1 MNGDTTRIDEQAA
14 AWQAASARDDMDWD
28 GFTRWLEADPRHR
41 QAYDET
47 ALAAALLDDHREL
60 LAAPVASLASA
71 NDAVERRP
79 LRRWPL
85 WLGSG
90 LAASL
95 AAVMIAGQVIPPTPV
110 TVESGPTAMT
120 VALGDGSSATLAPRS
135 RLTIGGR
142 DATELALDGGAYFV
156 IRHDPSRA
164 LTITAGDLTVTD
176 IGTRFDVR
184 RSPTDVRVEV
194 ADGEVA
200 VRSARLAAPVRLP
213 AGRRL
218 AFDLA
223 ASRAVVSPV
232 AAAAVGEWRQGRL
245 SYDSAPLQLV
255 AADLARYAGVRLV
268 VPGAL
273 AQRRFSG
280 SLFIGDGDTAVRD
293 LAQLMEL
300 ELHRDG
306 GAYRL
311 GGPG

>member
-1 MNGDTTRIDEQAA
+1 MNGDNTRIEEQAA

-41 QAYDET
+41 QAFDET
-47 ALAAALLDDHREL
+47 ALGAALLDDHREL
-60 LAAPVASLASA
+60 LAAPVATPTGA
-71 NDAVERRP
+71 NDAVALRP

-85 WLGSG
+85 WLGTG

-120 VALGDGSSATLAPRS
+120 VALGEGSFATLAPRS

-142 DATELALDGGAYFV
+142 AATELALEGGAYFD

-164 LTITAGDLTVTD
+164 LTITAGDLTVSD

-218 AFDLA
+218 AFEPA

-232 AAAAVGEWRQGRL
+232 DAAAVGEWRQGRL

-255 AADLARYAGVRLV
+255 AADLGRYAGVRLV
-268 VPGAL
+268 VPDAL

-300 ELHRDG
+300 ELHSDG

-311 GGPG
+311 GPAG